1 MHYVTAGSGAPL
13 LLLHGVPKTSFYW
26 HRIIPLLTPHFTI
39 IAPDIRGF
47 GDSAKP
53 HGGYD
58 MKTIAEDLV
67 QLMSALGH
75 DTFSVAGE
83 DWAAAFAYA
92 LAASNRDRVKK
103 LSFGE
108 MLLPGFG
115 IEKWSFLNEENVNS
129 THWSWHVNFFYLHD
143 VPEMLIQG
151 REEIFWSTWMKNEMF
166 DPSSISEEAVAEWV
180 RCASTP
186 GGLRGIF
193 EVYRAHFENAKQTV
207 HAMIGPLAL
216 ELAPVRINC
225 GAAWLTRTNFWSKL
239 GMSDEVQAAMS
250 ADGKRSIP
258 LRHVAAPEEIT
269 HALLFAAT
277 NPYTTGTI
285 LDPNGGLHLGRVS
298 ARPEEPS
305 FGSVRGMANNR

>member
-1 MHYVTAGSGAPL
+1 MSAVQITDHQGNRVSHGRVLVNGVRLHYVTAGSGAPL

-26 HRIIPLLTPHFTI
+26 YRIIPLLTPHFTI
-39 IAPDIRGF
+39 VAPDIRGF

-58 MKTIAEDLV
+58 MKTIAEDLA

-83 DWAAAFAYA
+83 DWGAAFAYA

-129 THWSWHVNFFYLHD
+129 PHWSWHVNFFYLRD
-143 VPEMLIQG
+143 IPEMLIQG
-151 REEIFWSTWMKNEMF
+151 REEIFWSTWIKNETF
-166 DPSSISEEAVAEWV
+166 DPSSISDEAVAEWV
-180 RCASTP
+180 RCASAP

-207 HAMIGPLAL
+207 EWAANKLEIPVLAISSQYFMKEEPLRQMQQVARQVEYVELERCGHSMAL
-216 ELAPVRINC
+216 EQPE
-225 GAAWLTRTNFWSKL
+225 KL
-239 GMSDEVQAAMS
+239 
-250 ADGKRSIP
+250 
-258 LRHVAAPEEIT
+258 
-269 HALLFAAT
+269 AAT
-277 NPYTTGTI
+277 M
-285 LDPNGGLHLGRVS
+285 L
-298 ARPEEPS
+298 E
-305 FGSVRGMANNR
+305 FFRG